1 MNISLITAA
10 YLADCNRS
18 WTVFSHAGK
27 ALKCVRGVS
36 SSFCTTPPSFDRG
49 IGIIAALG
57 LSDAGIENYSS
68 LRSEGGFRTGADAL
82 SLRRAGFE
90 CPIGQPP
97 QAAQAKAGKAGWI
110 FGGVSLALAAIA
122 AIAAFTSRRRKLPVS
137 DDNLLSYT

>member
-49 IGIIAALG
+49 SGIIAALG
-57 LSDAGIENYSS
+57 LSDAGIESYSS
-68 LRSEGGFRTGADAL
+68 LRSADGFRTGADAL

-90 CPIGQPP
+90 CPIGQPS
-97 QAAQAKAGKAGWI
+97 QAKAKAGNAGWI
-110 FGGVSLALAAIA
+110 FGGASLAVAAIA
-122 AIAAFTSRRRKLPVS
+122 AIAVFATRRRKLPVS